1 MVESTAKGLGL
12 EVNIKFD
19 IHVHLLLDYVHMSM
33 KFIECISKTITNT
46 SLTLNLSS
54 WVPSSLSSSK

>member
-19 IHVHLLLDYVHMSM
+19 IHVLDYVHMSM
-33 KFIECISKTITNT
+33 KFMNVYQEVTNT

-54 WVPSSLSSSK
+54 SLSSSN

>member
-19 IHVHLLLDYVHMSM
+19 IHVLDYVHMSM
-33 KFIECISKTITNT
+33 KFMNVSEVTNT
-46 SLTLNLSS
+46 SLTTQLVIIIVISS
-54 WVPSSLSSSK
+54 N

>member
-19 IHVHLLLDYVHMSM
+19 MT
-33 KFIECISKTITNT
+33 CIRLCSHEYEIN
-46 SLTLNLSS
+46 
-54 WVPSSLSSSK
+54 

>member
-19 IHVHLLLDYVHMSM
+19 IHVLDYVHMSM
-33 KFIECISKTITNT
+33 KFMNVSEVTNT
-46 SLTLNLSS
+46 SSLTTQLVIIIVIPVSS
-54 WVPSSLSSSK
+54 N

>member
-19 IHVHLLLDYVHMSM
+19 IHVLDYVHMSM
-33 KFIECISKTITNT
+33 KFMNVSEVTNT
-46 SLTLNLSS
+46 SLTTQLVIIIVIPVSS
-54 WVPSSLSSSK
+54 N

>member
-19 IHVHLLLDYVHMSM
+19 MTCIRLCSHEYE
-33 KFIECISKTITNT
+33 IYECIEVNKHISHSQLVIIIVIFK
-46 SLTLNLSS
+46 LM
-54 WVPSSLSSSK
+54 

>member
-19 IHVHLLLDYVHMSM
+19 IHVLDYVHMSM
-33 KFIECISKTITNT
+33 KFMNVYQEVTNT
-46 SLTLNLSS
+46 SLTTQLVIIIVIHVSS
-54 WVPSSLSSSK
+54 N

>member
-19 IHVHLLLDYVHMSM
+19 IHVLDYVHIHEYMYVM
-33 KFIECISKTITNT
+33 KFMNVQINMY
-46 SLTLNLSS
+46 
-54 WVPSSLSSSK
+54 

>member
-19 IHVHLLLDYVHMSM
+19 IHVLDYVHMSM
-33 KFIECISKTITNT
+33 KFMNVQNVLEVTNT

-54 WVPSSLSSSK
+54 SLSSSN